1 MRPLVLAVVL
11 ALSSLASANCVKVG
25 TLTYVGH
32 GTFQCQSRER
42 LFVKHRFARLRYS
55 TAAVA
60 AAKSATSI
68 NHPAVRS
75 LNAPG
80 NRRRLVASVCGL
92 ALHSLTARNNQ
103 VAHSIHKVIVRLNDL
118 AIGVALI
125 QTKLLQPISERS
137 EYF

>member
-11 ALSSLASANCVKVG
+11 AFSSLASANCVQVG

-60 AAKSATSI
+60 AAKSSTSQLI
-68 NHPAVRS
+68 IQRS
-75 LNAPG
+75 AASIWHC
-80 NRRRLVASVCGL
+80 RRRVFL
-92 ALHSLTARNNQ
+92 AWR
-103 VAHSIHKVIVRLNDL
+103 
-118 AIGVALI
+118 
-125 QTKLLQPISERS
+125 
-137 EYF
+137 